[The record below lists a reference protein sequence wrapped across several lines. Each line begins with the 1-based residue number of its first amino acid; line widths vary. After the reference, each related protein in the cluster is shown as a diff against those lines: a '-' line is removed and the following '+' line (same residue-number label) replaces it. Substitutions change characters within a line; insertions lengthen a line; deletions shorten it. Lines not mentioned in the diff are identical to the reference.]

1 VKLLL
6 LGPAAVALAFAAG
19 SADGHPAART
29 GDEPWRPLRRPLHL
43 PQVAPGAACPTS
55 SGRHA
60 REYSRLFGSAFALG
74 PGPVYPVIDSSD
86 PGAGEATVPYRRRN
100 VGGWHAFKVRWI
112 AAPGYA
118 GQALVRGR
126 QLDGSNRIR
135 FRLSGVRVEL
145 HLNRA
150 VDPGRWRGW
159 PSEAEVTGPG
169 CFGMQIDGQR
179 FSRVVVF
186 RAEPASS

>member
-1 VKLLL
+1 VVKPL
-6 LGPAAVALAFAAG
+6 LGTAAVALALAAG
-19 SADGHPAART
+19 SADGHLAART
-29 GDEPWRPLRRPLHL
+29 GDDPWRPLRRPLHL

-55 SGRHA
+55 SGRRG
-60 REYSRLFGSAFALG
+60 REYSRLYGSAYALG
-74 PGPVYPVIDSSD
+74 PGPVYPIVDSSD
-86 PGAGEATVPYRRRN
+86 PRAGEATVLYRRRE
-100 VGGWHAFKVRWI
+100 VAGWHAFKVLWI

-126 QLDGSNRIR
+126 QLDGPNRIR
-135 FRLSGVRVEL
+135 FRLGGARAEL

-159 PSEAEVTGPG
+159 PSEAEVTGSG
-169 CFGMQIDGQR
+169 CFGLQIDGLR

-186 RAEPASS
+186 RAEPAS